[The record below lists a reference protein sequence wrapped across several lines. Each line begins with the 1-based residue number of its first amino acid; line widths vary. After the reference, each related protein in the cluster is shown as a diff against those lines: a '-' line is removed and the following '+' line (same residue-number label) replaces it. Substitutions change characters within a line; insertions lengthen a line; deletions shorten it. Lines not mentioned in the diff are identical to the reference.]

1 VQSWLAKGKYGQVLG
16 GWTRGMKVE
25 WRWLYAGEQLPRRV
39 PLPAYP
45 FAKERYWVDERPTA
59 ASASMN
65 PVDKPRGI
73 VLTALEAAAPRIDRV
88 APPRRLDGEVSSAGA
103 SSAADITSELLESL
117 AAVLSIP
124 VADIDSTLSF
134 AELGMDSVSGAQWS
148 QAINHRFATRLSLA
162 KLYQYPN
169 IPQLAA
175 YLASETRS
183 ATCTT

>member
-1 VQSWLAKGKYGQVLG
+1 
-16 GWTRGMKVE
+16 
-25 WRWLYAGEQLPRRV
+25 
-39 PLPAYP
+39 
-45 FAKERYWVDERPTA
+45 
-59 ASASMN
+59 MN

-134 AELGMDSVSGAQWS
+134 AELGMDSVSGA
-148 QAINHRFATRLSLA
+148 LSLA